1 MKSTE
6 IIAYHEID
14 ESINVLDLDAN
25 TLYAIRAYNSKIK
38 TISDLIEY
46 GEELKKIRNIGEK
59 KFQEI
64 ASKIKKKCNVSITKD
79 ISELEKLS
87 LSPRALN
94 LLVNSRR
101 ITTLD
106 ELLSLSISSKRH
118 NYLDVNSKTGKEII
132 DKVHTLGLKFKE
144 EQIKE
149 TPITIKDNIK
159 RLEIGNV
166 RFNNLNITI
175 EELLKYSIDEEAE
188 NSIYK
193 FRWVGKETAKKII
206 NKVHLLGFVFECE
219 KKENKPTKEIIEI
232 IDKENNIKL
241 TAESSIRELF
251 STMYQNK
258 SLIPNKMANKGIFT
272 INDLLQLSTN
282 IPNSRQERNIYNIK
296 GLGESRVK
304 ELINYLH
311 SLGFIF
317 VDERTNLNN
326 NMTLDYLFNTL
337 DVEYVS
343 REFYEKI
350 LTPDDFVDNKFV
362 LIFIKQAE
370 AVCTNWYD
378 NKYTRKEII
387 SFLNNKLL
395 ENKKKMLN
403 ITNSLVRQLKK

>member
-1 MKSTE
+1 MRLSTCRKDITPDRPCFQGGYAQRTE
-6 IIAYHEID
+6 VYH
-14 ESINVLDLDAN
+14 NVHDPITVTAMCLEMN
-25 TLYAIRAYNSKIK
+25 H
-38 TISDLIEY
+38 
-46 GEELKKIRNIGEK
+46 KKIV
-59 KFQEI
+59 I
-64 ASKIKKKCNVSITKD
+64 AGIDV
-79 ISELEKLS
+79 
-87 LSPRALN
+87 AGF
-94 LLVNSRR
+94 
-101 ITTLD
+101 D
-106 ELLSLSISSKRH
+106 EFVTDK
-118 NYLDVNSKTGKEII
+118 II
-132 DKVHTLGLKFKE
+132 DKVH
-144 EQIKE
+144 
-149 TPITIKDNIK
+149 
-159 RLEIGNV
+159 
-166 RFNNLNITI
+166 
-175 EELLKYSIDEEAE
+175 S
-188 NSIYK
+188 
-193 FRWVGKETAKKII
+193 
-206 NKVHLLGFVFECE
+206 LGFLFECE
-219 KKENKPTKEIIEI
+219 KEENKPKEEVIEI

-241 TAESSIRELF
+241 TAEPSIIELF

-370 AVCTNWYD
+370 AVCTNEYD

-403 ITNSLVRQLKK
+403 ITNSIVRQLKK